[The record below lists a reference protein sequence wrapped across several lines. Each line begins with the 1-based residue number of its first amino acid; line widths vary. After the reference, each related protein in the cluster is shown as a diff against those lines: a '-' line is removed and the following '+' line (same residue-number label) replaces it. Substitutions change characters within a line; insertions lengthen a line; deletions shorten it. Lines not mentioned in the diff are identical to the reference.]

1 MLLLFDDLHEV
12 TLLTF
17 LHFYCINITLDLL
30 LQVATGHIHV
40 LAVLLL
46 NGAVLCLTEHL
57 FLILLPL
64 SLLPLLLHLDV
75 PLPRD
80 EYIIGPLLSLIK
92 LLPGLLLLLLQQR
105 DPIGQQLVVL
115 LRPLPRYLRR
125 YQLPVQRLII
135 VVLIHVQVHLVCR
148 GELRTV
154 QLVIQVV
161 VVVLLILLVLIG

>member
-12 TLLTF
+12 TLLTL

-57 FLILLPL
+57 LLILLPL

-80 EYIIGPLLSLIK
+80 EYIISPLLSLIK

-115 LRPLPRYLRR
+115 LRPLPLDLRR
-125 YQLPVQRLII
+125 YQLAVQRLII
-135 VVLIHVQVHLVCR
+135 VVLVHVQVHLVR
-148 GELRTV
+148 RWEL
-154 QLVIQVV
+154 
-161 VVVLLILLVLIG
+161 